1 MVMVYQVG
9 TLASIAVAFS
19 GANAAL
25 LVNDHYMLRRDCER
39 SETKLALP
47 FSP

>member
-1 MVMVYQVG
+1 MVYQVG

-19 GANAAL
+19 GGIAAL
-25 LVNDHYMLRRDCER
+25 LVNDHYMLGRDRER
-39 SETKLALP
+39 SEAKLLLP